1 MVGLVV
7 AFHAASC
14 GYFFCVRFPGVL
26 EFPGSIYEDITDI
39 YHLPGGPR
47 SALGCFFGSLAA
59 SQSMLD
65 VGTLIVQSA
74 PVAEAWSSALTTAC
88 CLRQGLS
95 AAGSAGLSS
104 TLWLTSTRHLAHALE
119 PGSHIPHSAHLAQC
133 MWPSC

>member
-47 SALGCFFGSLAA
+47 SALGCFFGLLAA
-59 SQSMLD
+59 PQGTLD
-65 VGTLIVQSA
+65 VGTLTVQLSWLELNPLA
-74 PVAEAWSSALTTAC
+74 YKHTPC
-88 CLRQGLS
+88 C
-95 AAGSAGLSS
+95 
-104 TLWLTSTRHLAHALE
+104 TC
-119 PGSHIPHSAHLAQC
+119 I
-133 MWPSC
+133 

>member
-47 SALGCFFGSLAA
+47 SALGRFSGSLAMP
-59 SQSMLD
+59 QGMTD
-65 VGTLIVQSA
+65 VGTLTLQSS
-74 PVAEAWSSALTTAC
+74 PEW
-88 CLRQGLS
+88 
-95 AAGSAGLSS
+95 AA
-104 TLWLTSTRHLAHALE
+104 
-119 PGSHIPHSAHLAQC
+119 
-133 MWPSC
+133 